1 MNRMLLHIVPAWILV
16 GIVAAPV
23 LAEPPDHWLKKA
35 QTLDKQGFL
44 DEAAQAWEKLATTDT
59 NKKRVAYA
67 RLKLAGTYF
76 KLDQFQQSIDTARSA
91 ILVDPESFDAHFHL
105 ANFLSGTGKFQEAVD
120 TFRKTVAL
128 NPEEGLGYVGLGL
141 CLFANRNPG
150 EAVEVILEAA
160 QLFKK
165 KKNISWHRNTR
176 VMSAQIKHF
185 AQFPPNFSDLWVT
198 NNLKLIRETYERTVF
213 DPKTFLR

>member
-1 MNRMLLHIVPAWILV
+1 MNRLFRHIVPAWILV
-16 GIVAAPV
+16 GIVAAPA
-23 LAEPPDHWLKKA
+23 LAESPDHWLKKA

-44 DEAAQAWEKLATTDT
+44 DEAAQAWKKLATTNT
-59 NKKRVAYA
+59 NKKQAAYA

-91 ILVDPESFDAHFHL
+91 IQADSESFDAHFHL
-105 ANFLSGTGKFQEAVD
+105 ANFLSGTGKFQEAVN

-128 NPEEGLGYVGLGL
+128 KPEEGLGYVGLGL
-141 CLFANRNPG
+141 CLFANRNPE
-150 EAVEVILEAA
+150 EAVEVILKAA

-185 AQFPPNFSDLWVT
+185 AQFPPHFSDLWVT
-198 NNLKLIRETYERTVF
+198 NNLKLIRETYEKTVF
-213 DPKTFLR
+213 NPKVFLR

>member
-1 MNRMLLHIVPAWILV
+1 MNRLFRHIVPAWILV
-16 GIVAAPV
+16 GIVAAPA
-23 LAEPPDHWLKKA
+23 LAESPDHWLKKA

-44 DEAAQAWEKLATTDT
+44 DEAAQAWKKLATTNT
-59 NKKRVAYA
+59 NKKQAAYA

-91 ILVDPESFDAHFHL
+91 IQADSESFDAHFHL
-105 ANFLSGTGKFQEAVD
+105 ANFLSGTGKFQEAVN

-128 NPEEGLGYVGLGL
+128 KPEEGLGYVGLGL
-141 CLFANRNPG
+141 CLFANRNPE
-150 EAVEVILEAA
+150 EAVEVILKAA

-198 NNLKLIRETYERTVF
+198 NNLKLIRETYEKTVF
-213 DPKTFLR
+213 NPKVFLR

>member
-1 MNRMLLHIVPAWILV
+1 MNRLFRHIVPVWILV
-16 GIVAAPV
+16 GIVAASA
-23 LAEPPDHWLKKA
+23 LAESTDHWLKKA

-44 DEAAQAWEKLATTDT
+44 DEAAQAWKKLATTNT
-59 NKKRVAYA
+59 NKKQAAYA

-91 ILVDPESFDAHFHL
+91 IQADSESFDAHFHL
-105 ANFLSGTGKFQEAVD
+105 ANFLSGTGKFQEAVN

-128 NPEEGLGYVGLGL
+128 KPEEGLGYVGLGL

-150 EAVEVILEAA
+150 EAVEVILKAA

-198 NNLKLIRETYERTVF
+198 NNLKLIRETYEKTVF

>member
-1 MNRMLLHIVPAWILV
+1 MNRLFRHIVPAWILV
-16 GIVAAPV
+16 GIVAAPA
-23 LAEPPDHWLKKA
+23 LAESPDHWLKKA

-44 DEAAQAWEKLATTDT
+44 DEAAQAWKKLATTNT
-59 NKKRVAYA
+59 NKKQAAYA

-91 ILVDPESFDAHFHL
+91 IQADSESFDAHFHL
-105 ANFLSGTGKFQEAVD
+105 ANFLSGTGKFQEAVN

-128 NPEEGLGYVGLGL
+128 KPEEGLGYVGLGL

-150 EAVEVILEAA
+150 EAVEVILKAA

-165 KKNISWHRNTR
+165 KKNSSWHRNTR

-198 NNLKLIRETYERTVF
+198 NNLKLIRETYEKTVF